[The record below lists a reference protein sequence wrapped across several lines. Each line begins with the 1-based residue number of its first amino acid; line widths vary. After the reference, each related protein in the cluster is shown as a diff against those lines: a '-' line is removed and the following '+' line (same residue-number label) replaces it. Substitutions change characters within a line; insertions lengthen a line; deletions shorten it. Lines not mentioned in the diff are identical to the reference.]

1 MNSSMEWW
9 RWSNVII
16 SINVNDVLV
25 EGVEG
30 VRSWVFQHFKNHF
43 KIAVTFR
50 LRMGNLSFK
59 SISEVEEGLDLIK
72 PFSSEEI
79 KETMWDYDNFKN
91 PESDGINL
99 GFIKNF
105 WDILKVELLIFSF
118 FHRNGKLTKD
128 INSTFITLIPKFE
141 SPQRLAE
148 FRPISLVGCL
158 HKNLSK
164 VLANR
169 LRKVVGNVFRSLSHL
184 LLKVDKFW
192 MIFW

>member
-1 MNSSMEWW
+1 MSF
-9 RWSNVII
+9 RRRSNVII
-16 SINVNDVLV
+16 SINVNGVQI

-30 VRSWVFQHFKNHF
+30 VRSAVFQHFKNHL

-50 LRMGNLSFK
+50 LRIGNLSFK
-59 SISEVEEGLDLIK
+59 SISEVEGLDLIK

-105 WDILKVELLIFSF
+105 WDILKVELLILSF

-128 INSTFITLIPKFE
+128 INSTFITLIPKVE
-141 SPQRLAE
+141 SPQRLAK
-148 FRPISLVGCL
+148 FRAISLVGCL

>member
-9 RWSNVII
+9 RRSNVII
-16 SINVNDVLV
+16 SINVNGVQV

-30 VRSWVFQHFKNHF
+30 VWSAVFQHFKNHF
-43 KIAVTFR
+43 KIALTFR
-50 LRMGNLSFK
+50 LGMGNLSFK
-59 SISEVEEGLDLIK
+59 FISEVEGLDLIK

-105 WDILKVELLIFSF
+105 WDILKVELLILSF

-128 INSTFITLIPKFE
+128 INSTFITLIPKVE

-148 FRPISLVGCL
+148 FQPISLVGCL

-184 LLKVDKFW
+184 LLKEDKFW